1 MQNKPQ
7 VPACEL
13 TKQPSAKAALVQRP
27 ASKSTPQAASATR
40 LPGAEQVAEADVRL
54 NAVERL
60 LTYGLAGGEL
70 SGLDELAQA
79 ALQLTGQARRFMEL
93 AGFAQ

>member
-1 MQNKPQ
+1 
-7 VPACEL
+7 
-13 TKQPSAKAALVQRP
+13 
-27 ASKSTPQAASATR
+27 
-40 LPGAEQVAEADVRL
+40 VAEADVRL